1 MPSDFSYRTHH
12 MTHKIDTIII
22 GAGQGGL
29 ATSYYLKK
37 QGREHLVLEQ
47 SDQAGS
53 AWRDGRWDSFT
64 LVTPNWTFRLP
75 GAEYN
80 GDHRD
85 GFLSRDEVVGIFAG
99 YAGKFDL
106 PLHTNTQ
113 VNSVEAGADGG
124 FIVRTQH
131 TVYEA
136 RNVVVATGL
145 FQAPK
150 VPAFASRVPPRI
162 TQLHSANYRNPSQLP
177 EGGVLVVG
185 STQSGCQIA
194 QEIHQSGRPVT
205 LCVSAAGRIPRRYR
219 GKDIMEWAALLGI
232 SERTVDMLPSPKAKF
247 AANPHMAGKS
257 DGGSINLHQFARD
270 GIRLAGRLLDVQN
283 GKALLAQDLH
293 DNLAKADK
301 FEADMLQNIDAYIAK
316 VGLNQPAEA
325 MPQLRDGYAVAM
337 TPDLDFN
344 AGNICSIVWAI
355 GYRFDFGMVRFPV
368 FDDDGYPI
376 QKRGVTSQPGL
387 YFVGLPWLHKQKS
400 GLLGG
405 VGEDAAYIAEHL
417 CSTQL
422 CEA

>member
-1 MPSDFSYRTHH
+1 
-12 MTHKIDTIII
+12 MTHTLDTIII

-80 GDHRD
+80 GEDRD
-85 GFLSRDEVVGIFAG
+85 GFLNRDQVVAIFKG
-99 YAGKFDL
+99 YAEKFGL
-106 PLHTNTQ
+106 PLRTNTR
-113 VNSVEAGADGG
+113 VDAIEAGADGC
-124 FIVRTQH
+124 FIVRTQDA
-131 TVYEA
+131 VYEA

-150 VPAFASRVPPRI
+150 QPAFASCVPPGI
-162 TQLHSANYRNPSQLP
+162 AQLHSGSYRNPSQLP

-185 STQSGCQIA
+185 SSQSGCQIA
-194 QEIHQSGRPVT
+194 QELHQSGRPVT

-232 SERTVDMLPSPKAKF
+232 SDRTVDMLPSPKAKF

-257 DGGSINLHQFARD
+257 DGGSINLHQFARE
-270 GIRLAGRLLDVQN
+270 GIQLVGRLQDVQG
-283 GKALLAQDLH
+283 GKALLAPDLH
-293 DNLAKADK
+293 ENLAKADK

-316 VGLNQPAEA
+316 AGLDQPEEQL
-325 MPQLRDGYAVAM
+325 PQRKDGYAVAL
-337 TPDLDFN
+337 TRELDLE
-344 AGNICSIVWAI
+344 ASGIRSIIWAI
-355 GYRFDFGMVRFPV
+355 GYSFDFSMVRFPI
-368 FDDDGYPI
+368 FDEDGYPI
-376 QKRGVTSQPGL
+376 QKRGVTAQPGL
-387 YFVGLPWLHKQKS
+387 YFVGLPWLYKQKS

-405 VGEDAAYIAEHL
+405 VGEDAVHIAEHIR
-417 CSTQL
+417 
-422 CEA
+422 